1 MSKGWCCWRKAHGFW
16 GSGSCKVESQFQDLA
31 ALPPRAKAPF
41 HRCRLGQGVVPRMAV
56 KRNNLALRAG
66 KHLVA
71 TQ

>member
-16 GSGSCKVESQFQDLA
+16 GLGSCKVESQFQDLP

-41 HRCRLGQGVVPRMAV
+41 HRCRLGQGLAPRMAV
-56 KRNNLALRAG
+56 KRNNLALSTG
-66 KHLVA
+66 KHIVA

>member
-16 GSGSCKVESQFQDLA
+16 GSGSRKVESQFQDLA

-56 KRNNLALRAG
+56 KRNNLALSAG
-66 KHLVA
+66 KHIVA